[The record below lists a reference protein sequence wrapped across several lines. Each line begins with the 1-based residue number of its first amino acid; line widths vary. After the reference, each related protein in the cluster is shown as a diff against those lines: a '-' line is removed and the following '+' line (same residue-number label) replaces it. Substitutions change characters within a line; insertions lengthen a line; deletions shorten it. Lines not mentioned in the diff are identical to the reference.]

1 MKIEQISENK
11 VRVSITNA
19 EMTEM
24 NIRPEMFAAGGK
36 ELNTF
41 LFNIMDEISKQT
53 DFDPYFGSLTMEA
66 IHDTDGMSIMISK
79 GIDTSR
85 LGDQTG
91 SKSVGDEIDEL
102 KTLAGILSKLSAIA
116 DVSGERQGGDSLSG
130 VLAIPRK
137 KLERQQGHSTAKK
150 RRKIKSVRAV
160 KEDNPQEFT
169 TYIFESFE
177 DMCHTLQNMSDMAVK
192 RTELYNINGHYAFI
206 LPNITLLVDDA
217 AMIIEYALNM
227 RSRVSCERVREHGKL
242 IAEGEKLMD
251 MRDKIENLI

>member
-116 DVSGERQGGDSLSG
+116 DVKDKAEIRFQVFLQFLEKNLRDSRG
-130 VLAIPRK
+130 TVL
-137 KLERQQGHSTAKK
+137 Q
-150 RRKIKSVRAV
+150 KSA
-160 KEDNPQEFT
+160 
-169 TYIFESFE
+169 
-177 DMCHTLQNMSDMAVK
+177 
-192 RTELYNINGHYAFI
+192 
-206 LPNITLLVDDA
+206 
-217 AMIIEYALNM
+217 
-227 RSRVSCERVREHGKL
+227 
-242 IAEGEKLMD
+242 EKL
-251 MRDKIENLI
+251 NL